1 MSWVKYNTR
10 PISLY
15 GFSTYFETWLCYFVN
30 IWSLNTSLTSK
41 HPVECHKYRLV
52 FRKCLVLSKKKSL
65 NNSGT
70 YPLSTICSRRK
81 TDQLCWLETVNEV
94 AKPYFDAGRKC
105 HNFDKKSSFWQEV
118 GRRAWAHPRTSLC
131 LGKSSAVKAV
141 FASFYWIVSDIH
153 IMLLHFQ

>member
-1 MSWVKYNTR
+1 MSCVKYNTR

-15 GFSTYFETWLCYFVN
+15 GFSTYFQTWLCYFVN

-52 FRKCLVLSKKKSL
+52 FRKCLVLTKKSL

-70 YPLSTICSRRK
+70 YPLSTICCESK
-81 TDQLCWLETVNEV
+81 TAQLCWLESGGQALLWCWEEV
-94 AKPYFDAGRKC
+94 
-105 HNFDKKSSFWQEV
+105 SSFWQEV

-153 IMLLHFQ
+153 IILHFQ